1 VAACGDIKAIDFA
14 RKDVERS
21 ERFDLILDFSDQPL
35 LTMHHLPQGYFAP
48 RRDAAKLAFAIAEL
62 GQMVG
67 EFEKPKFFA
76 YKEKICAH
84 SRSEIIGCTKCID
97 VCSTKAISSDGDH
110 VKVEPHLCM
119 GCGACATVCPSGAMT
134 YAYPRMSDLGK
145 RVKTLLTTYREAGG
159 RDAMLL
165 FHNPTSGR
173 DLIGRTARRGKG
185 LPARAIPLET
195 HHVAAVG
202 MDLLLGTLAMGASQV
217 ALIISP
223 DESSEYRTA
232 LRAQMDIAETIV
244 HGLGLTGVH
253 FSLLATDDAAVL
265 ESELW
270 ALRPAATVPAASFA
284 FSNDKR
290 TTLEFAF
297 GHLLR
302 HGSERPAEIALPAG
316 SPYGTGDRPRLV
328 LGVLA
333 SAPARNRR

>member
-1 VAACGDIKAIDFA
+1 
-14 RKDVERS
+14 
-21 ERFDLILDFSDQPL
+21 
-35 LTMHHLPQGYFAP
+35 
-48 RRDAAKLAFAIAEL
+48 
-62 GQMVG
+62 
-67 EFEKPKFFA
+67 
-76 YKEKICAH
+76 
-84 SRSEIIGCTKCID
+84 
-97 VCSTKAISSDGDH
+97 
-110 VKVEPHLCM
+110 
-119 GCGACATVCPSGAMT
+119 MT

-165 FHNPTSGR
+165 FHKPTSGR

-202 MDLLLGTLAMGASQV
+202 MDLLLGALAMGASQV

-253 FSLLATDDAAVL
+253 FSLLATDDAAVF

-302 HGSERPAEIALPAG
+302 YGNQRPAEIALPAG
-316 SPYGTGDRPRLV
+316 SPYGTLAIDHEACTLCMSCVSACPESALMDSPDYAPQVRRAQLRAVRPVREDLPEDAIKLTARLLLTPEWKQERV
-328 LGVLA
+328 LNEA
-333 SAPARNRR
+333 EPFIA